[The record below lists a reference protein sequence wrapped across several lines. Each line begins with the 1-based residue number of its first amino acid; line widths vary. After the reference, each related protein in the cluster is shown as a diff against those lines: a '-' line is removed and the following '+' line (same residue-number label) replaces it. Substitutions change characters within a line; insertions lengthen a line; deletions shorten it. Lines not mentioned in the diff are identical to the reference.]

1 MSSGFVVKAAS
12 GSFRSSVRPDAE
24 LPHMWTQ
31 GGVAVE
37 TQFTGAHLLHL
48 ATAACVLNDLY
59 REAAQADI
67 ELRGVRVTADGDF
80 DRDTW
85 RSTGI
90 RYRVELDSDADK
102 GDLAELVSSVD
113 DVAEIPKA
121 LRAGTGVT
129 RIE

>member
-1 MSSGFVVKAAS
+1 
-12 GSFRSSVRPDAE
+12 
-24 LPHMWTQ
+24 
-31 GGVAVE
+31 
-37 TQFTGAHLLHL
+37 
-48 ATAACVLNDLY
+48 
-59 REAAQADI
+59 
-67 ELRGVRVTADGDF
+67 VTADGDF

-90 RYRVELDSDADK
+90 RYRVELASDADQR
-102 GDLAELVSSVD
+102 DLAELVRSVD